1 MRIVDVRER
10 SVAISRYRD
19 ATIPSGGLTT
29 SIVAVVI
36 DVVRGG
42 RPAVGWGFGSVGRF
56 AQGGLI
62 RERFAPRLLAAA
74 DLATP
79 DAAGL
84 DPMRAWRAMM
94 AGEKP
99 GGHGERCVAVGT
111 LDMAVWDAAAKIAD
125 APLHRFLADVAGERG
140 VETDDALVY
149 AGGGYYYPA
158 DDSARLADELRWFL
172 DTATPTPRSRSAA
185 PRSSGTCAAS
195 RRRPRCCPPSTWRS
209 TP

>member
-29 SIVAVVI
+29 SIVAVVT
-36 DVVRGG
+36 DVMRAG
-42 RPAVGWGFGSVGRF
+42 RPVVGWGFASVGRF

-74 DLATP
+74 DLAT
-79 DAAGL
+79 AAGDGL

-111 LDMAVWDAAAKIAD
+111 LDMAIWDAAAKIAQI
-125 APLHRFLADVAGERG
+125 PLYRFLAKVVGHGAAEARS
-140 VETDDALVY
+140 VPVY
-149 AGGGYYYPA
+149 AGGGYHYPE
-158 DDSARLADELRWFL
+158 DDLSRLSDEIQWLLDLGFTRAKIKIGSASL
-172 DTATPTPRSRSAA
+172 
-185 PRSSGTCAAS
+185 
-195 RRRPRCCPPSTWRS
+195 
-209 TP
+209 